1 MRGALRVPFGRRTLS
16 TLAMNHSVTR
26 RTFVYQAAFATA
38 AFATLPRIFG
48 QAAPSNRVRVAV
60 MGLHRGEA
68 HVNGYLASPNAEV
81 ACVCDV
87 DRRAAEK
94 AATLVETKSG
104 KRPLIVTDFRRIL
117 DDRTI
122 DALSIAAPSH
132 WHAPASILACAAGK
146 HVYVEKPGS
155 HNAREGELMVAA
167 ARKHGRLV
175 QMGNQRRSWPH
186 VIEAMA
192 RLHSGAIGKVRSARA
207 WYAADRGTI
216 GRGKP
221 APVPE
226 WLDYSLWQG
235 PAPERPYL
243 DNVVHYN
250 WHWRWHWGGGELA
263 NNGPHSL
270 DLARWG
276 LGVDCP
282 QRVTCAGGRY
292 FFQDDQETP
301 DTTLATFDFGTCSA
315 TWEAHSCHPR
325 GQEGTG
331 FGLVF
336 QGDAGSLLLL
346 DAGWKQFDA
355 KKQVVA
361 EGAGKWDDTLHFA
374 NFVAAIRGEAKLNSE
389 IAEGQKSTLLCH
401 LANLAWRTGQTVDC
415 DPATRQL
422 VGNRAAK
429 KLWSREYRRG
439 WEPKV

>member
-1 MRGALRVPFGRRTLS
+1 
-16 TLAMNHSVTR
+16 MNHSLSR
-26 RTFVYQAAFATA
+26 RTFVRQTALVAATA
-38 AFATLPRIFG
+38 VTLPRIFG

-68 HVNGYLASPNAEV
+68 HVNGYLAAPHAEV

-94 AATLVETKSG
+94 AAALVEKKSG
-104 KRPLIVTDFRRIL
+104 KRPVLVTDFRRIL
-117 DDRTI
+117 DDPTI

-132 WHAPASILACAAGK
+132 WHAPATILACAAGK

-155 HNAREGELMVAA
+155 HNPREGELMVAA
-167 ARKHGRLV
+167 ARKHARLI

-192 RLHSGAIGKVRSARA
+192 RLHSGAIGRVRSARA

-250 WHWRWHWGGGELA
+250 WHWRWHWGGGEMA

-282 QRVTCAGGRY
+282 RKVTCAGGRY
-292 FFQDDQETP
+292 FFDDDQETP

-315 TWEAHSCHPR
+315 TWEAHSCNPR

-331 FGLVF
+331 FGVVF

-361 EGAGKWDDTLHFA
+361 EGAGQWDDQRHFA
-374 NFVAAIRGEAKLNSE
+374 NFIGAIRGGEKLNSE

-401 LANLAWRTGQTVDC
+401 LANLAWRTGGTVEC
-415 DPATRQL
+415 DPAKRQL

-429 KLWSREYRRG
+429 KLWGREYRKG
-439 WEPKV
+439 WEPRV